1 MLRRKKQGRGRWA
14 QPRQLLL
21 SALLFTVSIYMCY
34 RLRRGSLAQT
44 LAATKQAS
52 AVVKQVVGKQNV
64 SETATVKQVVGKK
77 NVSEAA
83 QASAALEPAENVSAE
98 RTGRAAALV
107 SSPTTFAN
115 ATGETRTGVE
125 LHESLCGGGSTRE
138 TCGDVIY
145 VVDDRLP
152 SSDNT
157 TYIAAQ
163 WRALSHIVENFEPF
177 NGTCIAFYDV
187 RAGVFEARKLHQVW
201 ARIEATFAVFDDF
214 PRASYALYMDTDS
227 ILSSPRHAPTDMFR
241 SLAVAYRN
249 ESSASDVPPSL
260 IVNKPYF
267 AWLCNLCNGYGLG
280 SNCINSGVLL
290 WRRSSGARFVLQKW
304 WESQFDGRTQNFYL
318 DEHWGY
324 FNGWAWDDN
333 RGLDKM
339 SEQNRLMYIAWT
351 IPKVREAM
359 LIGPTFPSR
368 SKLTSCPERVD
379 GPCLQKD
386 SFRGIEWTDNDEEHC
401 YVQHMSE
408 RKNNMINISKNI
420 LNGQFRAHPSP
431 EAPRQ
436 SRSGRLGGNSPM

>member
-1 MLRRKKQGRGRWA
+1 VLSAYCSSLSHASAAPSPSDLIWGEGSDRCDPVLSCKDRQSCWEGLRVYDRGLARHKSGNETCACTMLRRKKQGRGQWA

-21 SALLFTVSIYMCY
+21 SALLFTMPIYMCY
-34 RLRRGSLAQT
+34 RIRRGSLAQT

-241 SLAVAYRN
+241 SLA
-249 ESSASDVPPSL
+249 
-260 IVNKPYF
+260 
-267 AWLCNLCNGYGLG
+267 
-280 SNCINSGVLL
+280 
-290 WRRSSGARFVLQKW
+290 
-304 WESQFDGRTQNFYL
+304 NFYL

-386 SFRGIEWTDNDEEHC
+386 SFRIEWTDNDEEHC